1 MSVQCVK
8 ESVCTSS
15 PVRAVPQ
22 QMAVEAEVMLPGGL
36 RDEVRVLYTDAQAV
50 PQVCEASGGRVSV
63 SGRVDFRVLYAQ
75 GDLTRVKVAEV
86 SKDFSRALSV
96 QAGADGAEFQ
106 PLCEISNVSSRV
118 FNGRLL
124 LQAELNVY
132 AENVH
137 AQECML
143 ISAVQEADAEVLQK
157 EMRVQQIVGDGSAQG
172 LVRGEFE
179 ISEVLST
186 TEALLSHAEA
196 RVEDIIGGADGKAT
210 VTGTIDL
217 AACFASSL
225 NGRPVVCSQHSLPF
239 EQTVTLGGEMGDMLS
254 ATADVTDTAVALEG
268 DENGRVLRAEVGI
281 HVNLQ
286 AIREQEVRLI
296 TDAFATKGGDLLP
309 EGNEISLCTEL
320 INEQAA
326 ESARVQLLLPDKAPR
341 IKTVLAA
348 FAQPVLAGAR
358 ETGGKLNA
366 DMMLRTTLL
375 YMTEDSGIPVSFAA
389 EEPLRLTFACNAA
402 AEDML
407 SLSASHVEASMVASD
422 RAEVR
427 CVVTLHASG
436 ARYEKTFALTDI
448 ARTENSA
455 HAQALALYITQPGER
470 LWDVMKRYQLSEK
483 ALKALNDQAAGY
495 AADEPLPLSTR
506 LIAYKR

>member
-1 MSVQCVK
+1 MSVQFVK
-8 ESVCTSS
+8 ETVCTSS

-22 QMAVEAEVMLPGGL
+22 QMVVEAEVVLPGGL

-50 PQVCEASGGRVSV
+50 PQVCEASGGRATV

-86 SKDFSRALSV
+86 SKDFSRALSA
-96 QAGADGAEFQ
+96 QAGGDGAQLQ
-106 PLCEISNVSSRV
+106 PSCEVTNVSSRV

-132 AENVH
+132 AENVQV
-137 AQECML
+137 QECML
-143 ISAVQEADAEVLQK
+143 VASVQEADAEVLPK

-179 ISEVLST
+179 ISEVLSA

-196 RVEDIIGGADGKAT
+196 RVEDIVGGADGKAT

-268 DENGRVLRAEVGI
+268 DENGRILRAEVGI

-286 AIREQEVRLI
+286 AIREQDVRLI

-309 EGNEISLCTEL
+309 EGSEVSLCTEL

-358 ETGGKLNA
+358 ETGGKLNV

-389 EEPLRLTFACNAA
+389 EEPLRLAFSCNAA

-436 ARYEKTFALTDI
+436 ARYGKTFALTDI

-470 LWDVMKRYQLSEK
+470 LWDVMKRYQMSEK

-495 AADEPLPLSTR
+495 AVDAPLPLSTH